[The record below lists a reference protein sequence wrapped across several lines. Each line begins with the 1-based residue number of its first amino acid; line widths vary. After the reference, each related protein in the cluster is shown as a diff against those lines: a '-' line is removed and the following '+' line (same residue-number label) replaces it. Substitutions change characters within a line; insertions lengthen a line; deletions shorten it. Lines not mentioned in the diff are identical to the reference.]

1 MKKPDPKRRTPE
13 KKPFRWIVFTLFS
26 VLFCIVLLAGALLF
40 AFYVQLDNSLPS
52 AEALKNYHPPLVTTA
67 YSADGELIGEF
78 YTERRYLVPLKDLPP
93 HLIKAFLA
101 AEDARFYEH
110 SGVDLVG
117 IARALFKNLQAER
130 IVQGG
135 STITQQVVKSLLL
148 TPERTVT
155 RKIKEALLAYRIDQS
170 LSKNEILYLYLN
182 QIYFGAGAWGVEA
195 AARTYFDKHANELN
209 LSEASLL
216 AGLPSAPNR
225 YSPIRRFPVARERQR
240 YVLQRMVDSNFI
252 TMDEAR
258 KALAKPL
265 QIAKSGTANLH
276 ELNYFTEEVRR
287 QAEARYGRDKL
298 YSEGLTIYTT
308 LDTRAQHLAEKA
320 LDQGLRELD
329 KRHQRYRGLHVN
341 VPKEDWPSALRVL
354 VQTNGDLTE
363 GKVVAGLVKE
373 FDSKAGACNLDLGPQ
388 KAVIPQSGWQ
398 WTQISAKRAEK
409 VFRVGDMLRVKLLKH
424 GLDGNSWIASLEQ
437 DPSMEGALMTISP
450 ITGRVICMVGG
461 RNFEKS
467 QFNRCTQAVRQPGS
481 SFKPLIY
488 AAALDKGYTEA
499 STLIDTPITYDD
511 HSLRGAW
518 TPANYDR
525 QFWGPIPLRKALI
538 HSRNVV
544 TVKLLEA
551 IGVNYAIEYAHQLGI
566 SSQLTPTLS
575 LALGASGVTLN
586 ELLTAY
592 STFADQGERV
602 EPYLIEKVFDR
613 NGNLV
618 EDHQVKKEPVIS
630 PQTAYLITDLLQGVV
645 QEGTGTKAKEL
656 GRPAAGKTGT
666 TNELKDAW
674 FIGYTP
680 SYLTGVWVGYDDH
693 NVSLGKGETGGH
705 AACPIWV
712 YFMKEFLKDK
722 PVETFTIPDG
732 IVFARL
738 GSHSGGIAGPEEP
751 GGSYAAFAGS
761 VPTSTKAPGSEEASS
776 EYSAPDVIGDAEQEA
791 GSSSGR
797 TGKTSSSG
805 ESFFKSDLF

>member
-1 MKKPDPKRRTPE
+1 MKKPAPKRRTPE
-13 KKPFRWIVFTLFS
+13 KKPIRWILFTVFS
-26 VLFCIVLLAGALLF
+26 VFFCLVLTAGAILF
-40 AFYVQLDNSLPS
+40 AFYVQIDSSLPS
-52 AEALKNYHPPLVTTA
+52 AETLKSYHPPLVTTA

-78 YTERRYLVPLKDLPP
+78 FIERRYLVPLKDLPP
-93 HLIKAFLA
+93 YVTKAFIA

-110 SGVDLVG
+110 GGVDLLG
-117 IARALFKNLQAER
+117 IARAFFKNVQEGA

-148 TPERTVT
+148 TPERTFT

-182 QIYFGAGAWGVEA
+182 QIYFGSGAYGVEA

-209 LSEASLL
+209 LSEAALL
-216 AGLPSAPNR
+216 AGLPKAPNK
-225 YSPIRRFPVARERQR
+225 YSPIRRFPIARERQR
-240 YVLQRMVDSNFI
+240 YVLQRMVDSDFI

-258 KALAKPL
+258 KALARPL
-265 QIAKSGTANLH
+265 QIAKPKAWTLH
-276 ELNYFTEEVRR
+276 ELDYFTEEVRR
-287 QAEARYGRDKL
+287 QAEARFGRDML
-298 YSEGLTIYTT
+298 YKEGLTIHTT
-308 LDTRAQHLAEKA
+308 LDTRAQRLAEKA

-341 VPKEDWPSALRVL
+341 VPKDDWPSALRIL
-354 VQTNGDLTE
+354 IQTNGDLAE

-373 FDSKAGACNLDLGPQ
+373 FDPKTNSCNLDLGPE

-409 VFRVGDMLRVKLLKH
+409 VFRNGDMLRVKLLKR
-424 GLDGNSWIASLEQ
+424 LDGKTWTAALEQ

-450 ITGRVICMVGG
+450 LTGRVICMVGG

-488 AAALDKGYTEA
+488 AAALDKGYNEA
-499 STLIDTPITYDD
+499 SILIDSPVSYDD

-518 TPANYDR
+518 APANYDR

-544 TVKLLEA
+544 TVKLLES
-551 IGVNYAIEYAHQLGI
+551 IGVNYAINYAHQLGI

-575 LALGASGVTLN
+575 LALGASGITLN

-613 NGNLV
+613 NGKLI

-693 NVSLGKGETGGH
+693 NVSLGKGETGGR

-732 IVFARL
+732 IVFARINSGAAE
-738 GSHSGGIAGPEEP
+738 GSEQPQP
-751 GGSYAAFAGS
+751 KGSFAAFAGS
-761 VPTSTKAPGSEEASS
+761 VPTSNRAPTSEEGNS
-776 EYSAPDVIGDAEQEA
+776 EYSSPEVVGDAEQA
-791 GSSSGR
+791 GDPATRRSGR
-797 TGKTSSSG
+797 PSSSG